1 MLLIPALCRH
11 NWREK
16 MSNFIYAAMSNTYYS
31 EDAILNV
38 LEGMVISIVVAQS
51 DSSQLEAGGEFICDF
66 N

>member
-1 MLLIPALCRH
+1 MPATAGPTGDT
-11 NWREK
+11 N

-51 DSSQLEAGGEFICDF
+51 DSSQLEAGGEFLCDF

>member
-1 MLLIPALCRH
+1 
-11 NWREK
+11 

-38 LEGMVISIVVAQS
+38 LEGMVIGIVVAQS
-51 DSSQLEAGGEFICDF
+51 DSSQLEAGGEFLCDF